1 MPVPVQLTIMEM
13 KKMAYNIPDNYIDQT
28 PAAPLDQKTLNKM
41 VWRSLFPAG
50 IFQLRENAG
59 LRLAVRDP
67 SGS

>member
-1 MPVPVQLTIMEM
+1 MPVPVLQTIMEM

-50 IFQLRENAG
+50 LFQL
-59 LRLAVRDP
+59 
-67 SGS
+67 